1 MALSP
6 AEGSL
11 IFFVLYSV
19 LITVL
24 LVVLLLLY
32 RRKKSR
38 DSQKNSRNPPH
49 QLPYH
54 ENKSFQEDNPVIF
67 VSNATQ
73 KRPNNQI
80 NEQSFHPEIST
91 VEYEVQRQRNISRG
105 EESLASFKS
114 VVDNYNEDFASVRSD
129 SFHTLYDE
137 VTLCSSS
144 PKNVRFQE
152 EQDFF
157 NAISDNSHL
166 KKKKVAPKPPSISKA
181 KVLRISPSDGF
192 IYDDPTSSENHMN
205 QINQPFHPKNSTPL
219 SNSSNELLEYG
230 ILQKPSQK
238 RNLKNVPEIITPLN
252 NIEPDLIAESS
263 KNKLNISSA
272 SSLSDV
278 SNDKKLNK
286 RLDSDTSER
295 TIIARDTLPRK
306 IKIVHSDS
314 SESDLASIGD
324 PEFVRLNFKSKD
336 MSSPNNI
343 KKYYPDEK
351 GNLENK
357 YESVDGGF
365 SITDEGMVTST
376 LRDNKDTFNDSIDES
391 IISGTRMDGN
401 QNYNKVEGKLKM
413 CKPVYYYSSTDTE
426 KDMSDLENV
435 TNISDL
441 NKDMS
446 IISETSTYSIHFQNF
461 KEGSVSKKV
470 ETDEPIGYIPGYSS
484 DTNNDSSFIEKIYTP
499 SDPKISAN
507 PKYEMK
513 TNATLSTTEI
523 KQIIPVTISSSSSS
537 DSSDESQKYPLYT
550 KIIPS
555 SNVHSFESLTNS
567 THIDTQPLPKNED
580 TTPQTFTN
588 IQQTKQFINKKMISK
603 DDFSTTEMKQCIPR
617 TLSSSSSSDS
627 SSDSPKLGSKTKSSP
642 PNNVHSFGSLTH
654 PIQIDTKPLP
664 KNNDTAP
671 QSFTNMQAI
680 NNYIH
685 EIQLND
691 DFSTTEIKQCIPRT
705 LSSSSSSDSSSDSP
719 KLGFKTK
726 SSPPNN
732 VHSFGSLTHP
742 IQIDT
747 KPLPKNNDTA
757 TQSFTNM
764 QAINNNIHEIQ
775 LNDDFST
782 TEIKQCIPRT
792 LSSSSSSDSSSD
804 SPKLVSKTKIALQT
818 MYIHSEV

>member
-1 MALSP
+1 MERL
-6 AEGSL
+6 
-11 IFFVLYSV
+11 
-19 LITVL
+19 
-24 LVVLLLLY
+24 
-32 RRKKSR
+32 
-38 DSQKNSRNPPH
+38 
-49 QLPYH
+49 
-54 ENKSFQEDNPVIF
+54 
-67 VSNATQ
+67 
-73 KRPNNQI
+73 
-80 NEQSFHPEIST
+80 
-91 VEYEVQRQRNISRG
+91 
-105 EESLASFKS
+105 
-114 VVDNYNEDFASVRSD
+114 
-129 SFHTLYDE
+129 
-137 VTLCSSS
+137 
-144 PKNVRFQE
+144 QE